1 MTIWVIRRKFVG
13 IVAFLVDVQLLRTN
27 NDSVND
33 RYYLPRAHYYLIF
46 IEILWDKFVYWLMME
61 SDSS

>member
-46 IEILWDKFVYWLMME
+46 IEIL
-61 SDSS
+61 